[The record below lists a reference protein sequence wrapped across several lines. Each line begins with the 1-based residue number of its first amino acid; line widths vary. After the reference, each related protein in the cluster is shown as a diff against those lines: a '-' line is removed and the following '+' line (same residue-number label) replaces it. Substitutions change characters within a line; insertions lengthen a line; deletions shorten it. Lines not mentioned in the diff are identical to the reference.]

1 MAYRCGALLFI
12 LALSSSGFGAATG
25 SGSSKKV
32 LMLFSEGTDL
42 PGTVVVEEAVRDE
55 LQKNGTNTV
64 EVFAEHLDARHF
76 PDAAHL
82 QLFRDYLGKK
92 YAGQKL
98 DLIVPITGRDFYLV
112 QGLPAA
118 VFPNVPV
125 TFAAVN
131 ELDIPAELDR
141 PGMRGIV
148 ERFDVQGT
156 VEMMLRLEPDTRRII
171 VIGGVSEFDRRVLER
186 VEHVAKS
193 MESITF
199 EFWTNRPM
207 AELKEAVKTLG
218 NDASI
223 LLCTV
228 RRDSSGQAFMMS
240 QVAPIL
246 SPAASVSVYVLSGAA
261 IGTGAV
267 GGAVAD
273 PKALGETVG
282 ALALEA
288 LEGTPMNGPAIQ
300 VRTNGTP
307 VVDWRELKRWRI
319 DARHL
324 PAGCE
329 IRYKPVSLW
338 EEHYQ
343 LIIAALV
350 VFVAQA
356 ITIAALLAQ
365 RARRRTAEAEV
376 ATQRAELAH
385 VSRVS
390 TVGQLASA
398 LAHELNQPLGAILR
412 NAEAAELFLQ
422 QPQPNLDEVRA
433 IVADIR
439 QDDQRAGAVIERM
452 RALLK
457 RRILELKLLNLCDVL
472 RETIAVVRPD
482 AKARQVNL
490 SLDMPTHPLV
500 VRGDRVQIQ
509 QVVLNL
515 ILNGMDA
522 MNGSG
527 GERSVVVEAR
537 AGSPG
542 WIEVGVKDS
551 GSGLPPEGA
560 SRIFNPFFT
569 TKANGMGMGL
579 AISRTIIEAHG
590 GKIQAANN
598 ADRGCTVRFTLPA
611 GGSPE
616 AWN

>member
-1 MAYRCGALLFI
+1 
-12 LALSSSGFGAATG
+12 
-25 SGSSKKV
+25 
-32 LMLFSEGTDL
+32 MLFSEGTDL
-42 PGTVVVEEAVRDE
+42 PGTIVVEEVVRDE
-55 LQKNGTNTV
+55 LQKNGTNAV
-64 EVFAEHLDARHF
+64 EVFAEHMDARHF
-76 PDAAHL
+76 PDAAHV

-112 QGLPAA
+112 NGLPAA

-125 TFAAVN
+125 AFAAVN
-131 ELDIPAELDR
+131 ELDIPAELER
-141 PGMRGIV
+141 PGVRGIV

-156 VEMMLRLEPDTRRII
+156 VDMMLRLEPDTRRIV

-186 VEHVAKS
+186 VELVAKS
-193 MESITF
+193 MESVTF
-199 EFWTNRPM
+199 DFWTNRP
-207 AELKEAVKTLG
+207 LSDYKETVKTLG

-223 LLCTV
+223 LLSTV
-228 RRDSSGQAFMMS
+228 RRDAGGQSFMMS
-240 QVAPIL
+240 QAAAILAP
-246 SPAASVSVYVLSGAA
+246 PASVSVYVLAGAA

-273 PKALGETVG
+273 PKALGKSVG
-282 ALALEA
+282 QLALQA
-288 LEGTPMNGPAIQ
+288 LEGAPMNGPAIQ

-307 VVDWRELKRWRI
+307 VVDWRTLKRWRI
-319 DARHL
+319 NARYL

-329 IRYKPVSLW
+329 LRYKPVSLW
-338 EEHYQ
+338 EEHYP
-343 LIIAALV
+343 LILVALG
-350 VFVAQA
+350 VFLAQA
-356 ITIAALLAQ
+356 LTIAGLLAQ
-365 RARRRTAEAEV
+365 RTRRRSAEAEV

-422 QPQPNLDEVRA
+422 QPQPNLEELRA

-457 RRILELKLLNLCDVL
+457 RRNLELKLLNLCDVL
-472 RETIAVVRPD
+472 KETIAVVAPD
-482 AKARQVNL
+482 AQARQVNL
-490 SLDMPTHPLV
+490 SLDTPPHPLL

-522 MNGSG
+522 MNGSPG
-527 GERSVVVEAR
+527 AERLVVVEAR
-537 AGSPG
+537 AASPE
-542 WIEVGVKDS
+542 WVEVDVKDS
-551 GSGLPPEGA
+551 GTGLPPEGP

-598 ADRGCTVRFTLPA
+598 ADKGCTVRFTLPA
-611 GGSPE
+611 GASPE